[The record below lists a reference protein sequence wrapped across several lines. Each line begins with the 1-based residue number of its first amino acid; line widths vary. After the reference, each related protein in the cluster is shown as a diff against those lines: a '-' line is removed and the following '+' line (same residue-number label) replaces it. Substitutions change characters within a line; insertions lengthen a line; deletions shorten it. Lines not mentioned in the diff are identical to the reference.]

1 MRQQKEEVYYAT
13 KEGETEEGKRCTMS
27 QKKERGVLCHREG
40 QNCTMKQKKERG
52 VLCDRE
58 EKRCTM

>member
-1 MRQQKEEVYYAT
+1 MRQK
-13 KEGETEEGKRCTMS
+13 KGK

-40 QNCTMKQKKERG
+40 QSCTMKQKKERG